1 MKRTFLSCLL
11 ALSAAQIASAQITSI
26 VGSVKDDK
34 GTPLRYVFVLDA
46 QYKNAALTD
55 SLGDFSIKTNSD
67 SKLQF
72 ALPGYTDVTLPVN
85 KGGASL
91 QVVLKETS
99 PGAANASA
107 NEVAAQVTNKQEA
120 VDATTMRAGGQI
132 APGHQKG
139 NLVGSQYLFD
149 LFAHG
154 FIVESSG
161 DIVYNSANLLDFD
174 KVRGGLLLA
183 KDPKSIE
190 LVDWDRIKG
199 FTLYSSTGVRY
210 DFEKDT
216 AINQSHFLQ
225 VIATGPKYKIYK
237 LIKTKFVRS
246 DYVNNGAAP
255 HGHDYDEFVD
265 DADYFVVDV
274 QANKHME
281 LSLKKKS
288 LKADFAKEGD
298 KIEKYLKDNSGRIDD
313 AYLSKLGTYM
323 NE

>member
-1 MKRTFLSCLL
+1 MKKIFLLCLL
-11 ALSAAQIASAQITSI
+11 ALSAAHIASAQVTTAT
-26 VGSVKDDK
+26 GSVKDDK
-34 GTPLRYVFVLDA
+34 GNPLRYVFVLDA
-46 QYKNAALTD
+46 QHKNAALTD
-55 SLGDFSIKTNSD
+55 SLGNFNIKAQPD

-72 ALPGYTDVTLPVN
+72 ALPGYKDETLQMD
-85 KGGASL
+85 KGGSGL
-91 QVVLKETS
+91 QVVLKETN
-99 PGAANASA
+99 PGAVKASDT
-107 NEVAAQVTNKQEA
+107 VAAQVVNK
-120 VDATTMRAGGQI
+120 VDEVDVTTLRMGGQI

-139 NLVGSQYLFD
+139 NLVGSQYFFEF
-149 LFAHG
+149 FAHG
-154 FIVESSG
+154 FIVEPSG
-161 DIVYNSANLLDFD
+161 NIVYNSDNLLNFD
-174 KVRGGLLLA
+174 KIRGGLLLA

-199 FTLYSSTGVRY
+199 FTLYSPVGARF

-288 LKADFAKEGD
+288 LKADFAKEAD
-298 KIEKYLKDNSGRIDD
+298 KINKYLSDNSGRIDD
-313 AYLSKLGTYM
+313 AYLTKLGAYM
-323 NE
+323 NQ

>member
-1 MKRTFLSCLL
+1 MKKTILSCLL
-11 ALSAAQIASAQITSI
+11 ALSMAQIASAQETAAS
-26 VGSVKDDK
+26 GSVKDDN
-34 GTPLRYVFVLDA
+34 GTPLRYVFILDA
-46 QYKNAALTD
+46 QSKSAALTD
-55 SLGDFSIKTNSD
+55 SLGNFNIKASTD

-72 ALPGYTDVTLPVN
+72 ALPGYKDVAMPVN
-85 KGGASL
+85 KSGAGL
-91 QVVLKETS
+91 QVVLKETN
-99 PGAANASA
+99 PGAVKATDSVGANLT
-107 NEVAAQVTNKQEA
+107 NRIEKTDVTSLR
-120 VDATTMRAGGQI
+120 MGGQI

-139 NLVGSQYLFD
+139 NLVGSQYFFD
-149 LFAHG
+149 TFAHG
-154 FIVESSG
+154 FIVEPSG
-161 DIVYNSANLLDFD
+161 NIVYSSDNLLNFD
-174 KVRGGLLLA
+174 KIRGGLLLA
-183 KDPKSIE
+183 KDPKNIE
-190 LVDWDRIKG
+190 LVDWDRVKG
-199 FTLYSSTGVRY
+199 FTLYSPAGVRF

-216 AINQSHFLQ
+216 TINPTHFLQ

-237 LIKTKFVRS
+237 LIKTRFVRS

-313 AYLSKLGTYM
+313 AYLSKLGDYM
-323 NE
+323 NQ